1 MIHLLWL
8 LFGHQKTLVP
18 FTSGWMQRSGRTN
31 TPADSGAA
39 KQSVNDRRR
48 RQNHGSSE
56 MTFGS
61 LPGTSRTPRWLAC
74 LLVVA
79 LFAIG
84 IPKPSSAADEAQA
97 LLAASATAMGALQS
111 FHFVITIQNGE
122 LVILDR
128 LQLTRAEGD
137 VAQPHT
143 LKVSVTGKV
152 KVLPVTANV
161 IIIGDDVWAAVSP
174 REDKYEMIDPD
185 RVEKLQL
192 ETEFDPTTVLLK
204 TIGYIDTPVIT
215 GTEDL
220 NGVPTTVVEGTVDL
234 VEATSGTPTAGL
246 APQPV
251 QVKIWVDS
259 ANLVQRLQTIGPL
272 LAGQPEGIVHQLDLS
287 KFNEPVHIVAPS

>member
-1 MIHLLWL
+1 
-8 LFGHQKTLVP
+8 
-18 FTSGWMQRSGRTN
+18 
-31 TPADSGAA
+31 
-39 KQSVNDRRR
+39 
-48 RQNHGSSE
+48 
-56 MTFGS
+56 MTFRFV
-61 LPGTSRTPRWLAC
+61 PGTARTTRWLTC

-84 IPKPSSAADEAQA
+84 MPKPPAAADDAQA

-111 FHFVITIQNGE
+111 FHFVITIPNGE

-137 VAQPHT
+137 LEQPHT
-143 LKVSVTGKV
+143 LQVSVTGQV

-174 REDKYEMIDPD
+174 RENKYEKIHPD

-192 ETEFDPTTVLLK
+192 DTAFDPTTVLLK
-204 TIGYIDTPVIT
+204 AIEYVDSPVIT

-220 NGVPTTVVEGTVDL
+220 NGVPTTVVKGTVEL
-234 VEATSGTPTAGL
+234 VNATSGTPTAGL
-246 APQPV
+246 AQQPV
-251 QVKIWVDS
+251 QIKIWVDG

>member
-1 MIHLLWL
+1 
-8 LFGHQKTLVP
+8 
-18 FTSGWMQRSGRTN
+18 
-31 TPADSGAA
+31 
-39 KQSVNDRRR
+39 
-48 RQNHGSSE
+48 

-61 LPGTSRTPRWLAC
+61 VPGNSRSPRWLAC

-79 LFAIG
+79 LVAIG
-84 IPKPSSAADEAQA
+84 IPKPSTAADDAQA
-97 LLAASATAMGALQS
+97 LLASSATAMGALQS

-137 VAQPHT
+137 VEQPQT

-174 REDKYEMIDPD
+174 REDKYAKIDPD

-192 ETEFDPTTVLLK
+192 DTEFDPTTVLLK

-220 NGVPTTVVEGTVDL
+220 NGAPTTVVEGTVDL
-234 VEATSGTPTAGL
+234 DKATSGTPTAGL

-251 QVKIWVDS
+251 QVKMWVDS

-272 LAGQPEGIVHQLDLS
+272 LEGQPEGIVHQLDLS
-287 KFNEPVHIVAPS
+287 KFNEPVDIVAPS

>member
-1 MIHLLWL
+1 
-8 LFGHQKTLVP
+8 
-18 FTSGWMQRSGRTN
+18 
-31 TPADSGAA
+31 
-39 KQSVNDRRR
+39 
-48 RQNHGSSE
+48 

-61 LPGTSRTPRWLAC
+61 VPGNSRTPRWLTC
-74 LLVVA
+74 LLVVT

-84 IPKPSSAADEAQA
+84 IPKPASAADDAQA

-122 LVILDR
+122 IVILDR

-137 VAQPHT
+137 VEQPHT
-143 LKVSVTGKV
+143 LQVSVTGKV

-174 REDKYEMIDPD
+174 REDKYAKIEPD

-204 TIGYIDTPVIT
+204 AIEYVDSPVIT

-234 VEATSGTPTAGL
+234 VKATSGTPTAGL

-251 QVKIWVDS
+251 QVKLWVDS
-259 ANLVQRLQTIGPL
+259 AHLVQRLQTIGPL
-272 LAGQPEGIVHQLDLS
+272 LEGQAEGIVHQLDLT

>member
-1 MIHLLWL
+1 
-8 LFGHQKTLVP
+8 
-18 FTSGWMQRSGRTN
+18 
-31 TPADSGAA
+31 
-39 KQSVNDRRR
+39 
-48 RQNHGSSE
+48 

-61 LPGTSRTPRWLAC
+61 LPGNSRSPRWLAC

-84 IPKPSSAADEAQA
+84 LPKPSTAADDAQA

-111 FHFVITIQNGE
+111 FHFVITIPNGE

-128 LQLTRAEGD
+128 LQLTRVEGD
-137 VAQPHT
+137 VEQPRT

-174 REDKYEMIDPD
+174 REDKYAKIDPD
-185 RVEKLQL
+185 QVEKLQL
-192 ETEFDPTTVLLK
+192 DTEFDPTTVLLK
-204 TIGYIDTPVIT
+204 TIGYLDTPVIT

-234 VEATSGTPTAGL
+234 VNATSGTPTAGL
-246 APQPV
+246 AQQPV

-272 LAGQPEGIVHQLDLS
+272 LEGQPEGIVHQLDLS

>member
-1 MIHLLWL
+1 MTVGSVL
-8 LFGHQKTLVP
+8 GNA
-18 FTSGWMQRSGRTN
+18 RS
-31 TPADSGAA
+31 
-39 KQSVNDRRR
+39 
-48 RQNHGSSE
+48 
-56 MTFGS
+56 
-61 LPGTSRTPRWLAC
+61 PRWLAC

-84 IPKPSSAADEAQA
+84 IPRPSSAAADAQPP
-97 LLAASATAMGALQS
+97 LAAPAAAMGALQS

-128 LQLTRAEGD
+128 LQVTRVEGD
-137 VAQPHT
+137 VEQPHT
-143 LKVSVTGKV
+143 LQVSVNGKV
-152 KVLPVTANV
+152 KVLPVSANV
-161 IIIGDDVWAAVSP
+161 IIIGDEVWAAVSP
-174 REDKYEMIDPD
+174 REDKYAKIDPD

-204 TIGYIDTPVIT
+204 AIEYVDSPVIT

-220 NGVPTTVVEGTVDL
+220 NGVPTTIVEGTVDL
-234 VEATSGTPTAGL
+234 VKATSGTPTAGL

-259 ANLVQRLQTIGPL
+259 ENLVQRLLTIGPL
-272 LAGQPEGIVHQLDLS
+272 LEGQPKGIVHQLDLS

>member
-1 MIHLLWL
+1 
-8 LFGHQKTLVP
+8 
-18 FTSGWMQRSGRTN
+18 
-31 TPADSGAA
+31 
-39 KQSVNDRRR
+39 
-48 RQNHGSSE
+48 

-61 LPGTSRTPRWLAC
+61 VSENARSPRWLAC

-79 LFAIG
+79 LLAVG
-84 IPKPSSAADEAQA
+84 TPKPSSAADDAQA
-97 LLAASATAMGALQS
+97 LLAASATAMGTLQS

-137 VAQPHT
+137 VEQPHT
-143 LKVSVTGKV
+143 LQVSVTGKV

-174 REDKYEMIDPD
+174 REDKYAKIEPD

-204 TIGYIDTPVIT
+204 TIEYIDAPVIT
-215 GTEDL
+215 GTEEL

-234 VEATSGTPTAGL
+234 AKATSGTSTAGL
-246 APQPV
+246 AQQPV

-272 LAGQPEGIVHQLDLS
+272 LEGQPEGIVHQLDLS

>member
-1 MIHLLWL
+1 MM
-8 LFGHQKTLVP
+8 FGYLPVN
-18 FTSGWMQRSGRTN
+18 SRST
-31 TPADSGAA
+31 
-39 KQSVNDRRR
+39 
-48 RQNHGSSE
+48 
-56 MTFGS
+56 
-61 LPGTSRTPRWLAC
+61 RWLTC
-74 LLVVA
+74 LLVAA

-84 IPKPSSAADEAQA
+84 IPRPSSAADDAQA
-97 LLAASATAMGALQS
+97 LLAASATATGALQS

-137 VAQPHT
+137 VEQPHT
-143 LKVSVTGKV
+143 LKVSVTGEV

-174 REDKYEMIDPD
+174 REEKYTKIEPD

-192 ETEFDPTTVLLK
+192 DTEFDPTTVLLK
-204 TIGYIDTPVIT
+204 TIEYIDTPAIT

-234 VEATSGTPTAGL
+234 AKATSGTSTSGL
-246 APQPV
+246 ASQPV

-272 LAGQPEGIVHQLDLS
+272 LEGQPDGIVHQLDLS
-287 KFNEPVHIVAPS
+287 NFNEPVHIVVPS

>member
-1 MIHLLWL
+1 
-8 LFGHQKTLVP
+8 
-18 FTSGWMQRSGRTN
+18 
-31 TPADSGAA
+31 
-39 KQSVNDRRR
+39 
-48 RQNHGSSE
+48 

-61 LPGTSRTPRWLAC
+61 LPENSRSPRWLAC

-79 LFAIG
+79 LLAIG
-84 IPKPSSAADEAQA
+84 IPTPSAAADDAQA
-97 LLAASATAMGALQS
+97 LLAASATAMGAVQS

-122 LVILDR
+122 LVILDG

-143 LKVSVTGKV
+143 LQVSVSGKV

-174 REDKYEMIDPD
+174 REDTYAQIDPD

-192 ETEFDPTTVLLK
+192 ETEFDPTTVLL
-204 TIGYIDTPVIT
+204 TAIGYVDAPIIT

-234 VEATSGTPTAGL
+234 VNATSGTPTAGL
-246 APQPV
+246 AQQPV
-251 QVKIWVDS
+251 QVQIWVDS
-259 ANLVQRLQTIGPL
+259 ANLVQRLQTVGPL

>member
-1 MIHLLWL
+1 
-8 LFGHQKTLVP
+8 
-18 FTSGWMQRSGRTN
+18 
-31 TPADSGAA
+31 
-39 KQSVNDRRR
+39 
-48 RQNHGSSE
+48 

-61 LPGTSRTPRWLAC
+61 VPENSRSTRWLAC

-79 LFAIG
+79 LLAIG
-84 IPKPSSAADEAQA
+84 IPKPSSAADDAQA
-97 LLAASATAMGALQS
+97 LLAASATAMGTLES

-128 LQLTRAEGD
+128 LKLTRAEGD
-137 VAQPHT
+137 VEQPHT
-143 LKVSVTGKV
+143 LQVSVTGKV

-174 REDKYEMIDPD
+174 KEEKYAKIDPD

-192 ETEFDPTTVLLK
+192 STEFDPTTLLLK
-204 TIGYIDTPVIT
+204 TIEYIDAPVIT
-215 GTEDL
+215 GTEEL

-234 VEATSGTPTAGL
+234 ANAMSGTSSAGV
-246 APQPV
+246 AQQPV

-259 ANLVQRLQTIGPL
+259 ANLVQRLQLIGPL
-272 LAGQPEGIVHQLDLS
+272 LEGQSEDIVHQLDLS

>member
-1 MIHLLWL
+1 
-8 LFGHQKTLVP
+8 
-18 FTSGWMQRSGRTN
+18 
-31 TPADSGAA
+31 
-39 KQSVNDRRR
+39 
-48 RQNHGSSE
+48 

-61 LPGTSRTPRWLAC
+61 LPGNSRSPRWLAC

-84 IPKPSSAADEAQA
+84 LPKPSTAADDAQA

-111 FHFVITIQNGE
+111 FHFVITIPNGE

-128 LQLTRAEGD
+128 LQLTRVEGD
-137 VAQPHT
+137 VEQPRT

-174 REDKYEMIDPD
+174 REDKYAKIDPD
-185 RVEKLQL
+185 QVEKLQL
-192 ETEFDPTTVLLK
+192 DTVFDPTTVLLK

-234 VEATSGTPTAGL
+234 VNATSGTPTAGL
-246 APQPV
+246 AQQPV

-272 LAGQPEGIVHQLDLS
+272 LEGQPEGIVHQLDLS

>member
-1 MIHLLWL
+1 
-8 LFGHQKTLVP
+8 
-18 FTSGWMQRSGRTN
+18 
-31 TPADSGAA
+31 
-39 KQSVNDRRR
+39 
-48 RQNHGSSE
+48 

-61 LPGTSRTPRWLAC
+61 VPGTSRSTRWLAC

-79 LFAIG
+79 LLAIG
-84 IPKPSSAADEAQA
+84 IPKPSSAADDAQA
-97 LLAASATAMGALQS
+97 LLAASATATGQLQS
-111 FHFVITIQNGE
+111 FHFVITISNGE

-137 VAQPHT
+137 VEKPHT
-143 LKVSVTGKV
+143 LKVEVNGKI

-174 REDKYEMIDPD
+174 REDKYAKIEPD

-204 TIGYIDTPVIT
+204 AIEYIDSPVIT
-215 GTEDL
+215 GTEEL

-234 VEATSGTPTAGL
+234 AKAISSSSTAGL
-246 APQPV
+246 AQQPV

-259 ANLVQRLQTIGPL
+259 ANLVQRLQLIGPL
-272 LAGQPEGIVHQLDLS
+272 LEGQSDDIVHQLDLS

>member
-1 MIHLLWL
+1 
-8 LFGHQKTLVP
+8 
-18 FTSGWMQRSGRTN
+18 
-31 TPADSGAA
+31 
-39 KQSVNDRRR
+39 
-48 RQNHGSSE
+48 

-61 LPGTSRTPRWLAC
+61 LPGNSRSPRWLAC

-84 IPKPSSAADEAQA
+84 LPKPSTAADDAQA

-111 FHFVITIQNGE
+111 FHFVITIPNGE

-128 LQLTRAEGD
+128 LQLTRVEGD
-137 VAQPHT
+137 VEQPRT

-174 REDKYEMIDPD
+174 REDKYAKIDPD
-185 RVEKLQL
+185 QVEKLQL
-192 ETEFDPTTVLLK
+192 DTAFDPTTVLLK
-204 TIGYIDTPVIT
+204 TIGYLDTPVIT

-220 NGVPTTVVEGTVDL
+220 NGVSTTVVEGTVDL
-234 VEATSGTPTAGL
+234 VNATAGTPTAGL
-246 APQPV
+246 ARQPV

-272 LAGQPEGIVHQLDLS
+272 LEGQPEGIVHQLDLS

>member
-1 MIHLLWL
+1 
-8 LFGHQKTLVP
+8 
-18 FTSGWMQRSGRTN
+18 
-31 TPADSGAA
+31 
-39 KQSVNDRRR
+39 
-48 RQNHGSSE
+48 
-56 MTFGS
+56 MTFDPV
-61 LPGTSRTPRWLAC
+61 PGNSRPIRWLAC

-79 LFAIG
+79 LLAIG
-84 IPKPSSAADEAQA
+84 IPKPSSAADDAQA
-97 LLAASATAMGALQS
+97 LLAASATAMGTLQS
-111 FHFVITIQNGE
+111 FHFVITIPNGE

-128 LQLTRAEGD
+128 LQLTRVEGD

-143 LKVSVTGKV
+143 LQVSVTGKV

-174 REDKYEMIDPD
+174 REDKYTKIEPD

-192 ETEFDPTTVLLK
+192 DTALDPTTVLLE

-234 VEATSGTPTAGL
+234 DKATSGTPTAGL
-246 APQPV
+246 GQQPV

-272 LAGQPEGIVHQLDLS
+272 IEGQPAGIVHQLDLS

>member
-1 MIHLLWL
+1 
-8 LFGHQKTLVP
+8 
-18 FTSGWMQRSGRTN
+18 
-31 TPADSGAA
+31 
-39 KQSVNDRRR
+39 
-48 RQNHGSSE
+48 
-56 MTFGS
+56 MTVGY
-61 LPGTSRTPRWLAC
+61 LPGNARSTRWRAC

-79 LFAIG
+79 LVAIG
-84 IPKPSSAADEAQA
+84 LPKPSTAADEAQA
-97 LLAASATAMGALQS
+97 LLTASATAMGALQS

-137 VAQPHT
+137 LEQPHT
-143 LKVSVTGKV
+143 LKVSVTGQV

-174 REDKYEMIDPD
+174 REDKYAKIDPD

-192 ETEFDPTTVLLK
+192 DTEFDPTTVLLK
-204 TIGYIDTPVIT
+204 TIGYVDTPVIT
-215 GTEDL
+215 GTEEL

-234 VEATSGTPTAGL
+234 VKATSGTPTAGL
-246 APQPV
+246 AQQPV

-272 LAGQPEGIVHQLDLS
+272 LEGQPEGIVHQLDLS

>member
-1 MIHLLWL
+1 
-8 LFGHQKTLVP
+8 
-18 FTSGWMQRSGRTN
+18 
-31 TPADSGAA
+31 
-39 KQSVNDRRR
+39 
-48 RQNHGSSE
+48 

-61 LPGTSRTPRWLAC
+61 LPGNSRSPRWLAC

-84 IPKPSSAADEAQA
+84 IPKPSSAADDAQA
-97 LLAASATAMGALQS
+97 LLASSATAMGALQS
-111 FHFVITIQNGE
+111 FHFVITISNGE

-128 LQLTRAEGD
+128 LQLTRVEGD
-137 VAQPHT
+137 VEQPRT

-161 IIIGDDVWAAVSP
+161 IIIGDDMWAAVSP
-174 REDKYEMIDPD
+174 REDKYAKIDPD

-192 ETEFDPTTVLLK
+192 ETEFDPTALLLK
-204 TIGYIDTPVIT
+204 TIEYIDTPVIT
-215 GTEDL
+215 GSEEL

-234 VEATSGTPTAGL
+234 VKANSGTPTAGL
-246 APQPV
+246 AQQPV

-272 LAGQPEGIVHQLDLS
+272 LEGQPEGIVHKLDLS

>member
-1 MIHLLWL
+1 
-8 LFGHQKTLVP
+8 
-18 FTSGWMQRSGRTN
+18 
-31 TPADSGAA
+31 
-39 KQSVNDRRR
+39 
-48 RQNHGSSE
+48 

-61 LPGTSRTPRWLAC
+61 LPGNSRSPRWLAC

-84 IPKPSSAADEAQA
+84 LPKPSTAADDAQS

-111 FHFVITIQNGE
+111 FHFVITIPNGE

-128 LQLTRAEGD
+128 LQLTRVEGD
-137 VAQPHT
+137 VEQPRT

-174 REDKYEMIDPD
+174 REDKYAKIDPD
-185 RVEKLQL
+185 QVEKLQL
-192 ETEFDPTTVLLK
+192 DTVFDPTTVLLK
-204 TIGYIDTPVIT
+204 TIGYLDTPVIT

-234 VEATSGTPTAGL
+234 VNATSGTPTAGL
-246 APQPV
+246 AQQPV
-251 QVKIWVDS
+251 QVKMWVDS
-259 ANLVQRLQTIGPL
+259 ANLVQRLQMIGPL
-272 LAGQPEGIVHQLDLS
+272 LDGQPEGIVHQLDLS

>member
-1 MIHLLWL
+1 
-8 LFGHQKTLVP
+8 
-18 FTSGWMQRSGRTN
+18 
-31 TPADSGAA
+31 
-39 KQSVNDRRR
+39 
-48 RQNHGSSE
+48 

-61 LPGTSRTPRWLAC
+61 LPENSRSPRWLAC

-79 LFAIG
+79 LLAIG
-84 IPKPSSAADEAQA
+84 IPTPSSAADDAQA

-111 FHFVITIQNGE
+111 FHFVITIPNGE

-128 LQLTRAEGD
+128 LQLTRVEGD
-137 VAQPHT
+137 VEQPRT
-143 LKVSVTGKV
+143 LQVSVTGKV

-174 REDKYEMIDPD
+174 REDKYAKIDPD

-204 TIGYIDTPVIT
+204 TIEYIDTPVIT
-215 GTEDL
+215 GSEEL

-234 VEATSGTPTAGL
+234 VNATSGTPTAGL
-246 APQPV
+246 AQQPV

-272 LAGQPEGIVHQLDLS
+272 LEGQSEGIVHQLDLS